1 LERGGDHEATLER
14 VFGLAPLELELPPGS
29 MVFLNGRCFH
39 GVWPKPSDSP
49 EEARLF
55 VFYVFKNGGKHRHT
69 QPIPP
74 RWLPPAS
81 DRSDYAEHRRMLLDR
96 ETNWEEQQNSRTWD
110 DAWNPEYSAL
120 GPVAAGEPKL

>member
-1 LERGGDHEATLER
+1 MHLPMSIPVRIVPGSHKISAFVPELEGPGLERGGDHEATLER

-55 VFYVFKNGGKHRHT
+55 VFYVT
-69 QPIPP
+69 ETLQ
-74 RWLPPAS
+74 
-81 DRSDYAEHRRMLLDR
+81 ERRQ
-96 ETNWEEQQNSRTWD
+96 TSPHAT
-110 DAWNPEYSAL
+110 
-120 GPVAAGEPKL
+120 